1 MRNSLKFVIV
11 FLTMVLLSGC
21 GKDDKNVTSVIPPS
35 SYTYGSSDS
44 TYLNAIPRNLTVS
57 AVGHD
62 STAANVVTWDAPT
75 MTTNL
80 TGYCIHITSTALPT
94 GLGAGYNG
102 SDDTD
107 WYDSATDGYSYSYTV
122 TSLFTILDTVYSFY
136 YEIES
141 YPTRPAVLDR

>member
-21 GKDDKNVTSVIPPS
+21 GKDDKSVTSVIPPS
-35 SYTYGSSDS
+35 SYTYGSLDS
-44 TYLNAIPRNLTVS
+44 AYSNAIPRNLTVS

-62 STAANVVTWDAPT
+62 STAANIISWDAPT

-80 TGYCIHITSTALPT
+80 TGYRVYLTSTSLST
-94 GLGAGYNG
+94 GLGVGYNG
-102 SDDTD
+102 PDDTD
-107 WYDSATDGYSYSYTV
+107 RYDSATDGHSYSYTV
-122 TSLFTILDTVYSFY
+122 TSLFTILDTVYNFY

-141 YPTRPAVLDR
+141 CPTRPAVLDR